1 MRLFLVVF
9 GVPKFSTSRP
19 KVDYSKWLGP
29 DWKPNYEGATMMVAN
44 HQSWYDIFSPFL
56 FVRPMPGFVAKDS
69 IKTVPSVGA
78 IATAIGSVFL
88 DRRDKD

>member
-1 MRLFLVVF
+1 
-9 GVPKFSTSRP
+9 
-19 KVDYSKWLGP
+19 
-29 DWKPNYEGATMMVAN
+29 MMVAN